1 MSKQV
6 QFYAPGSPTPS
17 TAVFTEKTCK
27 VLTPLGEKKHRIY
40 KPDHDSNMNNAKL
53 HTLTFPNG
61 TKRQYFFTRVGY
73 GRVLPSAEEQ
83 LKKDLAIKGDPGD
96 IHCVVHPDDKQ
107 YDRFVL
113 AWGVREIKKTRSIA
127 TGIVEEE
134 EDLPVGV
141 REETRERRRSRSTKY
156 YLNWWEVPT
165 KPRDWVYGNY
175 IYTTEYEVK
184 TIWVR
189 QRWVQ
194 WGSYHI
200 LLHDGIT
207 SKDRYY
213 YDTPIVT
220 QKADGL
226 FLKDFPSSGPHNPFD
241 DPYEPHLKAFRQQR
255 FAFKEEIAK
264 AVFDPVRVFQM
275 VTKYGDDWIESI

>member
-6 QFYAPGSPTPS
+6 QFYAPGSAHPYA
-17 TAVFTEKTCK
+17 AVFTEKTCK
-27 VLTPLGEKKHRIY
+27 VLTPHGEKKHRIY

-53 HTLTFPNG
+53 HTLTFANG

-73 GRVLPSAEEQ
+73 GRDLRNAEQQ
-83 LKKDLAIKGDPGD
+83 LKRDLAIKGDPGY
-96 IHCVVHPDDKQ
+96 IQCVVHPDDKV
-107 YDRFVL
+107 YDKFVL
-113 AWGVREIKKTRSIA
+113 AWEVREHHKTY
-127 TGIVEEE
+127 
-134 EDLPVGV
+134 VGDRLV
-141 REETRERRRSRSTKY
+141 REGDDVPISVSEEMRERRRSRYTRY
-156 YLNWWEVPT
+156 YLNWHEVPSE
-165 KPRDWVYGNY
+165 PRKWVYGDR
-175 IYTTEYEVK
+175 IYLTEYEVK

-213 YDTPIVT
+213 YDNPIVT

-226 FLKDFPSSGPHNPFD
+226 YLADFPPSGPHNPFD
-241 DPYEPHLKAFRQQR
+241 DPYEPHLKEFRHKR

-264 AVFDPVRVFQM
+264 AVFDPVRVFHM
-275 VTKYGDDWIESI
+275 VSKYGDEWLESI